1 MMIKQYAMFTIY
13 MFSVILLTVWCSVF
27 FVQSCA
33 FAMNIVINN
42 DLVEMNWSDGEI
54 SSGATT
60 DCIVG
65 NGLLKKEKRDLPFFN
80 KINVNGTFDVNIGL
94 QKKQSVEI
102 LCDENLL
109 SKISTRVS
117 DGGLHINTTQS
128 VCPKSGLT
136 INIFLP
142 NLESLDCKGANGIV
156 VENMNN
162 DRFFLKLDG
171 ASDVRISGKTHQ
183 FNIEILG
190 VGDLHAT
197 HLQAESVTIAS
208 QGSSDAY
215 VYASK
220 RLQVTLMGAGD
231 IYYYGEPVQIVS
243 RIEGVGDLINA
254 D

>member
-1 MMIKQYAMFTIY
+1 MKQHTIFTIY
-13 MFSVILLTVWCSVF
+13 AFSVTLLTVWCSVF
-27 FVQSCA
+27 VIPNCA
-33 FAMNIVINN
+33 FAMNIVINK
-42 DLVEMNWSDGEI
+42 DFVEMNRSDGKI
-54 SSGATT
+54 SSGTT
-60 DCIVG
+60 TNCIVG
-65 NGLLKKEKRDLPFFN
+65 NGLLKKEKRDLSFFN
-80 KINVNGTFDVNIGL
+80 EININGTFDVNIGL

-109 SKISTRVS
+109 SQISTRVS
-117 DGGLHINTTQS
+117 DGGLHINTIKS

-142 NLESLDCKGANGIV
+142 NLESLNCSGANSIV

-162 DRFFLKLDG
+162 DHFFLKLDG
-171 ASDVRISGKTHQ
+171 ANDVRISGKTHQ

-190 VGDLHAT
+190 VGDLHANR
-197 HLQAESVTIAS
+197 LQAETVTIES

-231 IYYYGEPVQIVS
+231 IYYYGEPVQIDS
-243 RIEGVGDLINA
+243 RIEGVGDLINGE
-254 D
+254 